1 MTGITP
7 AEVVLTGGNLA
18 LVVVVVVIALGALAM
33 AAMFRQEVL
42 SAGEGT
48 DNMKNIALAVQE
60 GANAYLQRQ
69 FRTLAV
75 FAGIAFFVLLALPAD
90 DWGVRIGRSV
100 FFLVGAGF
108 SATVGYL
115 GMSLAVKAN
124 LRVAAA
130 ANESGRDPAMN
141 IGFRTGA
148 MVGMLTVGLGLL
160 GASVVVLL
168 FKHEAPHVLE
178 GFGFGAAL
186 LAMFMRVGGG
196 IFTKAADVG
205 ADLVGKVEQ
214 NIPEDD
220 PRNAAT
226 IADNVG
232 DNVGDCAGMAADL
245 FESYAVTLVAALI
258 LGSQAFGDKG
268 LVFPLLIPAVG
279 ALTAVAGVYLMRP
292 RPGENGLTTINR
304 AFYLSAGIA
313 AVACVILSFVYLPSS
328 FADFENVTPSAL
340 DQLSVSGASG
350 NPALIA
356 SIAVVI
362 GIVMAAAILALT
374 GYFTGTEYRPVKD
387 VGKTSLTGAATVLLS
402 GLAVGFESA
411 VYTTLVI
418 GAAVFGAYLLGGA
431 SLTVSLFAVALAGC
445 GLLTTVGVIVAMD
458 TFGPVSDNAQGI
470 AEMSGDVSPEGAQI
484 LTELDAVGNT
494 TKAITKGIAI
504 ATAVLAATALFGS
517 YATSVLDALVKARPT
532 TDEFTLADF
541 FVFNPAVLVGVLLG
555 SAVVFLFSGLA
566 ISAVG
571 RAAGAVVYEVRR
583 QFREIPGIMEGT
595 GRPEYGK
602 VVDIVTKDSLR
613 ELVTPGILA
622 VLAPVAVGFGLGV
635 TALAGFLAGAIG
647 TGTLMAVFLAN
658 SGGAWDN
665 AKKLVE
671 DGNHGG
677 KGSDAHAAT
686 IIGDTVGDPFK
697 DTAGP
702 AINPLLKVMNLVSL
716 LVASAVVSMSV
727 GKDQNDPLRIGIAVV
742 CAGIIATAVY
752 ISKQREVSIGSDGP
766 STPASPAPRQ
776 RPDADGPGPADRL
789 TSSSTK
795 ISTTARGRSDS
806 SDLPLRLRSA
816 LETAGFT
823 YDAVAELLGTRAH
836 AALGRNET
844 TPGRRRTTDG
854 SPLATLTRLFL
865 LQAPVPAADAERALP
880 DLLGPLADDG
890 FLATDG
896 QRGTRAPR
904 RPPLRHQRSPG
915 GPRPLGR
922 QRPDARTRR
931 RSRPGRA
938 GPRPGHQPG
947 RHLPGP
953 ADHPRA
959 GAAGPSTSAPA
970 AASRRCTWPPTRS
983 ASSRPT

>member
-1 MTGITP
+1 MTGLIPETVQLDGSNLVLVI
-7 AEVVLTGGNLA
+7 VVA
-18 LVVVVVVIALGALAM
+18 VIALGALGM
-33 AAMFRQEVL
+33 AAMFRNEVL
-42 SAGEGT
+42 AAGEGT
-48 DNMKNIALAVQE
+48 DNMKNIAHAVQE
-60 GANAYLQRQ
+60 GANAYLTRQ

-75 FAGIAFFVLLALPAD
+75 FAAIAFFALLALPAD
-90 DWGVRIGRSV
+90 DWGVRLGRSL

-108 SATVGYL
+108 SATVGFL

-130 ANESGRDPAMN
+130 ANDTGRDPAMK

-160 GASVVVLL
+160 GASIVVII
-168 FKHEAPHVLE
+168 FKDEAPHVLE

-268 LVFPLLIPAVG
+268 LVFPLLIPAIG
-279 ALTAVAGVYLMRP
+279 ALTAVLGVYLTVP
-292 RPGENGLTTINR
+292 RAGENGLKTINR
-304 AFYLSAGIA
+304 AFYISA
-313 AVACVILSFVYLPSS
+313 AVGAVASTILAFVYLPSS
-328 FADFENVTPSAL
+328 FGDFEGVPSNVL
-340 DQLSVSGASG
+340 DKISSSGADG
-350 NPALIA
+350 DPRVIA
-356 SIAVVI
+356 SVAVVI
-362 GIVMAAAILALT
+362 GIVMSAGILALT
-374 GYFTGTEYRPVKD
+374 GYFTGTEYKPVKD
-387 VGKTSLTGAATVLLS
+387 VGKTSLTGAATVILS
-402 GLAVGFESA
+402 GLSVGFESA

-418 GAAVFGAYLLGGA
+418 GSAVFGAFLLGTG
-431 SLTVSLFAVALAGC
+431 SLTISLFAVSLAGC

-470 AEMSGDVSPEGAQI
+470 AEMSGDVSPAGAQI

-517 YATSVLDALVKARPT
+517 YATSVLEELVKSKADT
-532 TDEFTLADF
+532 FALSDF

-555 SAVVFLFSGLA
+555 AAVVFLFSGLA
-566 ISAVG
+566 INAVA
-571 RAAGAVVYEVRR
+571 RAAGAVVFEVRR

-613 ELVTPGILA
+613 ELVTPGLLA
-622 VLAPVAVGFGLGV
+622 VLAPIAVGFGLGV
-635 TALAGFLAGAIG
+635 ASLAGFLAGAIG
-647 TGTLMAVFLAN
+647 TGTLMAIFLAN

-671 DGNHGG
+671 DGHHGG
-677 KGSDAHAAT
+677 KGSPAHEAT

-702 AINPLLKVMNLVSL
+702 AINPLIKVMNLVSL
-716 LVASAVVSMSV
+716 LIAGAVVSMSV
-727 GKDQNDPLRIGIAVV
+727 GQDQHDGLRIIIALVAVAIIAV
-742 CAGIIATAVY
+742 AVY
-752 ISKQREVSIGSDGP
+752 ISKQREVAISDDGDNTGASALAPP
-766 STPASPAPRQ
+766 ST
-776 RPDADGPGPADRL
+776 L
-789 TSSSTK
+789 
-795 ISTTARGRSDS
+795 
-806 SDLPLRLRSA
+806 
-816 LETAGFT
+816 
-823 YDAVAELLGTRAH
+823 
-836 AALGRNET
+836 
-844 TPGRRRTTDG
+844 
-854 SPLATLTRLFL
+854 
-865 LQAPVPAADAERALP
+865 
-880 DLLGPLADDG
+880 
-890 FLATDG
+890 
-896 QRGTRAPR
+896 
-904 RPPLRHQRSPG
+904 
-915 GPRPLGR
+915 
-922 QRPDARTRR
+922 
-931 RSRPGRA
+931 
-938 GPRPGHQPG
+938 
-947 RHLPGP
+947 
-953 ADHPRA
+953 
-959 GAAGPSTSAPA
+959 
-970 AASRRCTWPPTRS
+970 
-983 ASSRPT
+983 